1 MSLNEF
7 DESRRHTWGGER
19 RGERRGEEGKLLDRL
34 TLMMRL
40 Q

>member
-19 RGERRGEEGKLLDRL
+19 RGERRGGRKRNFL
-34 TLMMRL
+34 TG
-40 Q
+40 